1 MDIFNFKITEVALD
15 ENGIKKNF
23 KELLYLHFFNTFLL
37 YYIT

>member
-23 KELLYLHFFNTFLL
+23 KKLLIILTFF
-37 YYIT
+37 